1 MRIFVSRRAIHRH
14 QARAMGAFFL
24 AMGVLALIAAV
35 MLVLGAGGSAW
46 VSR

>member
-1 MRIFVSRRAIHRH
+1 MRIFVSRRSIHRH
-14 QARAMGAFFL
+14 QARAMGRFFL

-35 MLVLGAGGSAW
+35 ILVLGNGGSGW

>member
-14 QARAMGAFFL
+14 QSRVMGRFFL

-35 MLVLGAGGSAW
+35 MLVLDAGGQGW